1 MTIDNEVCTTDE
13 VTLNRTYN
21 LLDPE
26 DWAEVIH
33 LLRQML
39 DGEKPHKDAQ
49 RPPTALDSRRI

>member
-33 LLRQML
+33 LLRQL
-39 DGEKPHKDAQ
+39 LNSETPHKDAQ
-49 RPPTALDSRRI
+49 RPPTPLDSQRT